1 MAQPQQTNENLTA
14 AKQPFAVRFSGK
26 KNLLPMILDTIVETK
41 KNEVA
46 SLKKEGILLPS
57 SFREKEVDPPRGLR
71 NALISSPA
79 VSIIAEVKKASPSKG
94 VISEDFDPV
103 AIAENYE
110 KNGAAAVSV
119 LTDVDYFQG
128 SLLYLMQVR
137 AGVRLPVLRKDFLID
152 ELQIKEAAMH
162 GADAVLLIAAILDR
176 SRLQEFR
183 LCAAEYGMDALV
195 EVHNEDETELALES
209 GADLI
214 GINNRNLQDFS
225 MDLETTFRLK
235 KMIPEEIPVVSESGL
250 RSGDDILRLKEA
262 GVSAALIGETLMRA
276 GSDSGLLLELRK

>member
-1 MAQPQQTNENLTA
+1 
-14 AKQPFAVRFSGK
+14 
-26 KNLLPMILDTIVETK
+26 MILDTIVETK
-41 KNEVA
+41 KKEVA
-46 SLKKEGILLPS
+46 SLKKEGIQLPP
-57 SFREKEVDPPRGLR
+57 SFRKNEVESPRGFR
-71 NALISSPA
+71 NALVSSPA

-94 VISEDFDPV
+94 VISENFEPV
-103 AIAENYE
+103 RVAENYE

-137 AGVRLPVLRKDFLID
+137 QSVKLPVLRKDFMID
-152 ELQIKEAAMH
+152 EVQIREAALH

-183 LCAAEYGMDALV
+183 LCATEYGMDSLV
-195 EVHNEDETELALES
+195 EVHNEKETELAIES

-214 GINNRNLQDFS
+214 GINNRNLKDFS

-235 KMIPEEIPVVSESGL
+235 KMIPVEIPVVSESGL
-250 RSGDDILRLKEA
+250 RTAEDIVRLREA

-276 GSDSGLLLELRK
+276 GSDSGLLRELRRG

>member
-1 MAQPQQTNENLTA
+1 
-14 AKQPFAVRFSGK
+14 
-26 KNLLPMILDTIVETK
+26 MILDTIVETK
-41 KNEVA
+41 KNEVV

>member
-1 MAQPQQTNENLTA
+1 
-14 AKQPFAVRFSGK
+14 
-26 KNLLPMILDTIVETK
+26 MILDTIVETK
-41 KNEVA
+41 KNEVV

-94 VISEDFDPV
+94 IISEDFDPV

-137 AGVRLPVLRKDFLID
+137 ERVRLPVLRKDFMID

-162 GADAVLLIAAILDR
+162 GADAILLIAAILDR

-183 LCAAEYGMDALV
+183 LCAAEYGMDSLV
-195 EVHNEDETELALES
+195 EVHNEEETELAVES

-214 GINNRNLQDFS
+214 GINNRNLKDFS

-235 KMIPEEIPVVSESGL
+235 KMIPVEIPVVSESGL
-250 RSGDDILRLKEA
+250 RTAEDIVRLREA

-276 GSDSGLLLELRK
+276 GSDSGLLRELRRE